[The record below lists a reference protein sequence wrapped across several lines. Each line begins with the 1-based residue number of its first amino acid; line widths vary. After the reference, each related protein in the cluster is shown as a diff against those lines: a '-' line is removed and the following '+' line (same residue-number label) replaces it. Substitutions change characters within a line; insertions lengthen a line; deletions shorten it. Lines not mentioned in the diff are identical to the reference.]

1 MDDPQSLI
9 QHGITLWN
17 ARDREGFTLLVDERV
32 EIEGPGGLRLSGI
45 AGWGAF
51 WDLWNDAFPDNAV
64 EASAFG
70 DGEQAAEEGRFVG
83 THTGTLRTP
92 GGDLPP
98 TGRTVDVPYALI
110 FRVTNGK
117 VTFVRL
123 YFDQVEL
130 LTQLGLIPELATG
143 SAAH

>member
-1 MDDPQSLI
+1 MDDPKSVI
-9 QHGITLWN
+9 QHVITLWN
-17 ARDREGFTLLVDERV
+17 ARDRQGFTLCVDERV

-51 WDLWNDAFPDNAV
+51 WDMWNEAFPDNAV

-83 THTGTLRTP
+83 THTGILRTP
-92 GGDLPP
+92 GGDLLP
-98 TGRTVDVPYALI
+98 TGRRVDVPYALI
-110 FRVTNGK
+110 FRVTSGK

-130 LTQLGLIPELATG
+130 LTQLGLIPLPAG
-143 SAAH
+143 SAAE

>member
-143 SAAH
+143 SAAL

>member
-1 MDDPQSLI
+1 MDDPTSVI

-17 ARDREGFTLLVDERV
+17 GRHREGFTLIIDERV

-45 AGWGAF
+45 AGWEAF
-51 WDLWNDAFPDNAV
+51 YDMWYEAFPDNAV

-83 THTGTLRTP
+83 THTGTLRGP

-98 TGRTVDVPYALI
+98 TGRRVDVPYALF

-130 LTQLGLIPELATG
+130 LTQLGLIPQPTG
-143 SAAH
+143 SSAQ